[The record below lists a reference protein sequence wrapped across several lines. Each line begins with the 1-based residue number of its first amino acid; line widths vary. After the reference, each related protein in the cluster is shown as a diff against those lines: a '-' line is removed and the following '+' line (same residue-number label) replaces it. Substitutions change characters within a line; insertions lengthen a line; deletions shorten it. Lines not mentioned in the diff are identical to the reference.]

1 MFSRNC
7 PDCGKLLVYK
17 WNCELRVAN
26 ERNSCCKSCRTTRAN
41 KSPNRKNSLSSNP
54 YWKGHEEIPRAWFSK
69 YFLKAGRKK
78 KREGTISM
86 EDVWN
91 LYLKQDKKCALT
103 GIPISFE
110 KTNVGYSASID
121 RIDSNIEYH
130 LYNIQLVHKDINL
143 MKNHFNEDYFISMC
157 QKVVSTRIK
166 E

>member
-1 MFSRNC
+1 M
-7 PDCGKLLVYK
+7 
-17 WNCELRVAN
+17 
-26 ERNSCCKSCRTTRAN
+26 
-41 KSPNRKNSLSSNP
+41 
-54 YWKGHEEIPRAWFSK
+54 
-69 YFLKAGRKK
+69 
-78 KREGTISM
+78 
-86 EDVWN
+86 
-91 LYLKQDKKCALT
+91 KCALT

-157 QKVVSTRIK
+157 QKVVNTRLK